1 MKLCWVGVILKKQII
16 FAESVITSFL
26 GASFLLLL
34 DLDQLPLH
42 VKYTALKLTSL
53 GFSLLESYTVLSK
66 VILHTVCLKM
76 LSPCQELKKGV
87 WLDAKRNLLEMLPS
101 CLPSAM
107 MAWQSFDWVTDQVLD
122 DLRLYLVVC
131 FFAESASLLE
141 TFGIRKLL
149 RTEVIL
155 HHGH

>member
-1 MKLCWVGVILKKQII
+1 MKKQII

-42 VKYTALKLTSL
+42 VKHTALKLTSL

-87 WLDAKRNLLEMLPS
+87 
-101 CLPSAM
+101 
-107 MAWQSFDWVTDQVLD
+107 
-122 DLRLYLVVC
+122 
-131 FFAESASLLE
+131 
-141 TFGIRKLL
+141 
-149 RTEVIL
+149 
-155 HHGH
+155 